1 MGMGKGK
8 KKERRMAQ
16 VRLRWK
22 KKSEKVRTFFE
33 GWERGRDGGSLIRMP
48 RFLVAGRKKDKRGF
62 LA

>member
-8 KKERRMAQ
+8 KKEWRMAQ

-33 GWERGRDGGSLIRMP
+33 GWERDR
-48 RFLVAGRKKDKRGF
+48 RKEMGEG
-62 LA
+62 